1 MTQVV
6 IHHPPALEVQ
16 RPMIRGRKNDA
27 KGADG
32 TALARTLNE

>member
-27 KGADG
+27 KGVGGTD
-32 TALARTLNE
+32 TALALT